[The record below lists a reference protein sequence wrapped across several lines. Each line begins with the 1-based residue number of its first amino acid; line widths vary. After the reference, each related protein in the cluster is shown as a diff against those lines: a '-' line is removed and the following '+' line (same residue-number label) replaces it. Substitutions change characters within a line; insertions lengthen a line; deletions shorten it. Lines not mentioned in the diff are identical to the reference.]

1 MARSLSRPY
10 SASDIPLDSPVSTF
24 YREEFLKH
32 LELLR
37 LQRGCFSDG
46 ALASAEQALDR
57 ILEQLDALCAR
68 QNAGEVFSRILA
80 SFDCVT
86 GVSMQCDRKNVH

>member
-1 MARSLSRPY
+1 MARPLSRPHP
-10 SASDIPLDSPVSTF
+10 ASEIPLSSPVTAF

-32 LELLR
+32 LERLR
-37 LQRGCFSDG
+37 LQRDCYSAT

-57 ILEQLDALCAR
+57 ILQQLDALCTR

-80 SFDCVT
+80 SLDCVT
-86 GVSMQCDRKNVH
+86 GVSSQSDRKTLH